1 MLIQRRILYIIEKQK
16 KEKMNRLI
24 TTVVLAL
31 VTFCGVMAQPAAV
44 KNVAKSVF
52 TLKAYDAEGKEI
64 AVANGVFLASD
75 GTAVCPLSAVR
86 EAARV
91 EATDFSGKTYTV
103 THILGAS
110 ELYDVCRVRVNVP
123 KVQAIAQPTAPA
135 TKGAKVW
142 LVEAVDK
149 KTVTTQYEVDKA
161 ETFMEKYAYYVLDYN
176 QHKGTQGAAFVNE
189 KGQVVGLFQQSGRS
203 LYANA
208 VDTRFVSTLSVSN
221 LDINNSLYT
230 KTALRLNLP
239 ADKQNAL
246 LMLML
251 AAERQDSAKYA
262 GYVHDFI
269 DRFPKEVDGYSTSA
283 LNKSTYGDYK
293 GADADMQTAL
303 RMATDKAEAHAEY
316 ARVMYQQL
324 IYSADTSFTAW
335 TFDRALDEAEKAY
348 SLNPQPSYLHRVAQI
363 KFSMGKYDDA
373 CAKFLSLAN
382 KDMRTSEVYFE
393 AAQCKTQLGAPK
405 TEILELLDSAV
416 AVAPRPLNNISAPY
430 ILARGQL
437 HEQMED
443 YRKAIADYNVYD
455 TLMYGRAN
463 AEFYYTRYKCEVA
476 VRQYQQALN
485 DIAHAAYIG
494 GDNAPLYLAELASLQ
509 LRVAMNEEA
518 VQTADLCLSLTPDNT
533 DALIIK
539 GVALATMKK
548 KAEANEC
555 FSKAKELGD
564 ERGEEYMQKYK

>member
-1 MLIQRRILYIIEKQK
+1 
-16 KEKMNRLI
+16 MNRLI

-31 VTFCGVMAQPAAV
+31 VTFCGVMAQSAAV
-44 KNVAKSVF
+44 KNVAKSLF
-52 TLKAYDAEGKEI
+52 TLKAYDSEGKEI

-103 THILGAS
+103 THILGAN
-110 ELYDVCRVRVNVP
+110 ELYDVCRVRVNTP
-123 KVQAIAQPTAPA
+123 KAQPIAQTTASVA
-135 TKGAKVW
+135 KGSKVW
-142 LVEAVDK
+142 LVETVDK

-161 ETFMEKYAYYVLDYN
+161 ETFMEKYAYYVFDYN

-208 VDTRFVSTLSVSN
+208 VDSRFVSTLAVSN
-221 LDINNSLYT
+221 LDINNSLYA

-239 ADKQNAL
+239 TDKQNAL

-269 DRFPKEVDGYSTSA
+269 NRFPKEVDGYSTSA

-316 ARVMYQQL
+316 ARVIYQKL
-324 IYSADTSFTAW
+324 IYSADSSFTAW
-335 TFDRALDEAEKAY
+335 TFARALDEAEKAY
-348 SLNPQPSYLHRVAQI
+348 SLNPQPAYLHRLAQI

-373 CAKFLSLAN
+373 CAKFLTLAN
-382 KDMRTSEVYFE
+382 KDMHTSEVYFE

-548 KAEANEC
+548 KAEAQEC
-555 FSKAKELGD
+555 FAKAKELGD